1 MEMGDQDR
9 MSREKKIKVSAIACI
24 VSMFVAALLH
34 GSMIDKLLWFVEIFG
49 FSLFAI
55 WTIW

>member
-1 MEMGDQDR
+1 MGDQDR
-9 MSREKKIKVSAIACI
+9 MSREKKIKVSAIACAI
-24 VSMFVAALLH
+24 SMLIAVIANGTLT
-34 GSMIDKLLWFVEIFG
+34 DKVLWFIEISG

>member
-1 MEMGDQDR
+1 MGDQDR
-9 MSREKKIKVSAIACI
+9 MSSGKKIKVSAIACA
-24 VSMFVAALLH
+24 VSMLIAVLLD
-34 GSMIDKLLWFVEIFG
+34 GTMADKVVWFLEFSG

>member
-9 MSREKKIKVSAIACI
+9 MSREKKIKVSAIACVI
-24 VSMFVAALLH
+24 SIFIAAMLNGTLT
-34 GSMIDKLLWFVEIFG
+34 DKVLWFIEITG